1 MEINSFGKLR
11 INPFIFRGYD
21 VRGEVDKDLNPEI
34 AEYLGK
40 AYGTFLRKRG
50 IKKAVVGRD
59 CRLTSQSYSRAIIKG
74 LLSSGIDVIDIGL
87 ALVGNIYWAQYYFK
101 APGCVSV
108 SGSHNPANYNGFKF
122 GTGFSATMVSK
133 EIEELR
139 QIAEKGQ
146 FIQGKG
152 RLGKRDIKK
161 AYFRDLIK
169 RFPESLKFKVV
180 VDPGHSTA
188 GVFVP
193 ELLEKAG
200 CRVIRSHCEL
210 DGSFPI
216 GTPDPTEKKVAE
228 RLSKKILKE
237 KADLGFSYDSD
248 GDRIGA
254 VDEKGNILWND
265 VLVALFAFD
274 VLERNPGAKIVF
286 NTLCSKMVQDVILAK
301 SGRPIM
307 WRTGHSFI
315 KAKAQK
321 EKAAFAGELSGHF
334 YFLDKFYPHDDGLY
348 STLRLLS
355 YLAKTD
361 QSLSQAI
368 DSLPKYISSPEI
380 KLFCADDKKTALVAK
395 IAPILKKDFPQAE
408 VIDDERAGD
417 GLRLELT
424 DSMFVIRYSQNGPYL
439 TVKFEAKTEERYN
452 YLKNYINKLLH
463 SYEEID
469 WNSKINVNLESL
481 EK

>member
-1 MEINSFGKLR
+1 MK

-40 AYGTFLRKRG
+40 AYGTFLRKRR

-59 CRLTSQSYSRAIIKG
+59 CRLTSQLYSRAIIKG
-74 LLSSGIDVIDIGL
+74 LLSSGIDVVDIGL

-101 APGCVSV
+101 VSGCVSV

-122 GTGFSATMVSK
+122 GTGFSATMVTK

-139 QIAEKGQ
+139 QIVEKGQ

-152 RLGKRDIKK
+152 KLKKQDIKK

-169 RFPESLKFKVV
+169 RFPGPLKFKVV

-188 GVFVP
+188 GAFVP
-193 ELLEKAG
+193 KLLEKTG
-200 CRVIRSHCEL
+200 CRVVRSHCRL
-210 DGSFPI
+210 DGTFPI

-228 RLSKKILKE
+228 RLLKKILKE

-248 GDRIGA
+248 GDRIGV

-265 VLVALFAFD
+265 VLVALFVFD

-301 SGRPIM
+301 SGQPIM

-321 EKAAFAGELSGHF
+321 ENAAFAGELSGHF
-334 YFLDKFYPHDDGLY
+334 YFLDKFYPHDDGCY
-348 STLRLLS
+348 STLALLG
-355 YLAKTD
+355 YLSRTKKT
-361 QSLSQAI
+361 LSEAI
-368 DSLPKYISSPEI
+368 AGLPKYISSPEI
-380 KLFCADDKKTALVAK
+380 KLFCADDKKVALMAK
-395 IAPILKKDFPQAE
+395 IAKILKKDFPRSD

-417 GLRLELT
+417 GLRIELT

-439 TVKFEAKTEERYN
+439 TIKFEAKTDDRYN
-452 YLKNYINKLLH
+452 YLKNYIDKLLH
-463 SYEEID
+463 RYEEID

-481 EK
+481 EN